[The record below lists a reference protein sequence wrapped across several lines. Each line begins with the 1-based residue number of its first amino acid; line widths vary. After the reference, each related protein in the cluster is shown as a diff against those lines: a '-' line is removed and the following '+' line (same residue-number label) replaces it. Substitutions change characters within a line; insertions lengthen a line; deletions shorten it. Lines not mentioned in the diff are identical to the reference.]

1 MIILCRAHSLVLLA
15 RGRRQ
20 ATRWRGSAQ
29 AHCCLHAGSRK
40 KQAQRKHGSQLPAL
54 LEHTILLKQSGLAVT
69 ATGFIQTFAGFK
81 RFLQQLL
88 FLIQPLPILNPSDT
102 PGNTSAVEPLQQHSD
117 GYGWCADRMDT
128 PKISSLLCFCP
139 CPDLRQKQNNVI
151 KYITAKAPRDNSQP
165 R

>member
-1 MIILCRAHSLVLLA
+1 MSIHKLET
-15 RGRRQ
+15 Q
-20 ATRWRGSAQ
+20 
-29 AHCCLHAGSRK
+29 HANTY
-40 KQAQRKHGSQLPAL
+40 SQLPAL

-117 GYGWCADRMDT
+117 GYG
-128 PKISSLLCFCP
+128 
-139 CPDLRQKQNNVI
+139 
-151 KYITAKAPRDNSQP
+151 
-165 R
+165 

>member
-1 MIILCRAHSLVLLA
+1 MPFLPFL
-15 RGRRQ
+15 G
-20 ATRWRGSAQ
+20 WWSAVF
-29 AHCCLHAGSRK
+29 LELRK
-40 KQAQRKHGSQLPAL
+40 KATFPPLRWQGTVVSIHKLETQHANTYSQLPAL